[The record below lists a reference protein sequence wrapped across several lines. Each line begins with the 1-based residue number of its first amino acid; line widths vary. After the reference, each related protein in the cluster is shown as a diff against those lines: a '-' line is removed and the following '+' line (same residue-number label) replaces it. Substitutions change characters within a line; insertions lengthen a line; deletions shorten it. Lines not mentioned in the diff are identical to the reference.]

1 VVDLNIALQ
10 ETAPLAA
17 RQNDRGAGNA
27 GSNLCLHAVRRRD
40 TTTQPKVTSIS
51 ARQSAFSGASYPML
65 EMGRTCLLATQ
76 LREMEKDGLLRP
88 ALSPVVPYEVEDS
101 LAAEGRNFAWMTAAT
116 PCP

>member
-1 VVDLNIALQ
+1 
-10 ETAPLAA
+10 
-17 RQNDRGAGNA
+17 
-27 GSNLCLHAVRRRD
+27 
-40 TTTQPKVTSIS
+40 
-51 ARQSAFSGASYPML
+51 ML